1 MNGPWRCN
9 LLGMKKLI
17 LMLFSF
23 TYLTS
28 CTSDNDA
35 GSITPN
41 LAAVKSVTL
50 PDSFIQAEE
59 YGIEII
65 YIRPT
70 SCDRFSGFDI
80 SKKENEIF
88 IGVVCSHHT
97 SNTDCLISGNL
108 QDSVTLNFVAE
119 RDDFYI
125 FNFWQG
131 KNELG
136 EDEFLRIKIPV
147 IQP

>member
-1 MNGPWRCN
+1 
-9 LLGMKKLI
+9 MKKLVV
-17 LMLFSF
+17 LLFSF
-23 TYLTS
+23 AYLIS
-28 CTSDNDA
+28 CSSNDDV
-35 GSITPN
+35 GSLTPN
-41 LAAVKSVTL
+41 LAGVLSVTL
-50 PDSFIQAEE
+50 PDSLVHAEA

-65 YIRPT
+65 YKHPT
-70 SCDRFSGFDI
+70 NCDHFSGFDI

-97 SNTDCLISGNL
+97 SNTNCVDIGNL

-131 KNELG
+131 KNALG
-136 EDEFLRIKIPV
+136 TDEFLIIETPV
-147 IQP
+147 TQPQL